1 MRKVIYCSSIPASVM
16 CDEYRSYLN
25 DMSCA
30 FKPCGLDRKKSRN
43 SRLKQEHVHFSSPTI
58 ENTKFLL
65 LFLAMATKVKV
76 SKVVAKDKEFLAIKF
91 KTL

>member
-1 MRKVIYCSSIPASVM
+1 M

-25 DMSCA
+25 DMPCA

-43 SRLKQEHVHFSSPTI
+43 SRLNQEHVHFSSPTI